1 MVINTG
7 TCSFSDMKVW
17 PGRGSRFISKDGKIQ
32 LFIGS
37 KVRSLFHQRIKAVKL
52 TWTQDWR
59 RLNKKGR
66 AETVKKR
73 RVRKVV
79 RTQKAYVG
87 ATLDDIKRKREEK
100 PEVRAAMRDQALREI
115 KERQKKKAAPQGQKF
130 DKGQGKAAAPKVS
143 KAKGKQKNK

>member
-17 PGRGSRFISKDGKIQ
+17 PGRGSRFITKDGKIQ

-37 KVRSLFHQRIKAVKL
+37 KVRSLYHQRIKPVKL

-66 AETVKKR
+66 AEAVKKR
-73 RVRKVV
+73 RVRRVV

-87 ATLDDIKRKREEK
+87 ATLDDIKKRRDEK
-100 PEVRAAMRDQALREI
+100 PEVRQQMREQALREI
-115 KERQKKKAAPQGQKF
+115 KERQKKKATQAQKF
-130 DKGQGKAAAPKVS
+130 DKAQSKAAPKVS

>member
-1 MVINTG
+1 
-7 TCSFSDMKVW
+7 
-17 PGRGSRFISKDGKIQ
+17 
-32 LFIGS
+32 
-37 KVRSLFHQRIKAVKL
+37 L

-66 AETVKKR
+66 AEAVKKR

-115 KERQKKKAAPQGQKF
+115 KERQKKKSTTQGQKF
-130 DKGQGKAAAPKVS
+130 EKGQAKAQGPKVS

>member
-1 MVINTG
+1 
-7 TCSFSDMKVW
+7 MKVW
-17 PGRGSRFISKDGKIQ
+17 PGRGSRFISKDGKVQ

-37 KVRSLFHQRIKAVKL
+37 KTRSLFHQRIKPVKL

-66 AETVKKR
+66 AETIKKR

-79 RTQKAYVG
+79 RVQKAYVG
-87 ATLDDIKRKREEK
+87 ATLDDIKKKREEK
-100 PEVRAAMRDQALREI
+100 PEVRQAMREQALREI
-115 KERQKKKAAPQGQKF
+115 KERQKKKATQAQKF
-130 DKGQGKAAAPKVS
+130 DKQPKAAGPKVS

>member
-17 PGRGSRFISKDGKIQ
+17 PGRGSRFISKDGKVQ

-37 KVRSLFHQRIKAVKL
+37 KTRSLFHQRIKPVKL

-66 AETVKKR
+66 AETIKKR

-79 RTQKAYVG
+79 RVQKAYVG
-87 ATLDDIKRKREEK
+87 ATLDDIKKKREEK
-100 PEVRAAMRDQALREI
+100 PEVRQAMREQALREI
-115 KERQKKKAAPQGQKF
+115 KERQKKKATQAQKF
-130 DKGQGKAAAPKVS
+130 DKQPKAAGPKVS
-143 KAKGKQKNK
+143 KAKGKQKKK

>member
-1 MVINTG
+1 M
-7 TCSFSDMKVW
+7 
-17 PGRGSRFISKDGKIQ
+17 
-32 LFIGS
+32 
-37 KVRSLFHQRIKAVKL
+37 KL

-79 RTQKAYVG
+79 RVQKAYVG
-87 ATLDDIKRKREEK
+87 ATLDDIKKKREEK
-100 PEVRAAMRDQALREI
+100 PEVRQAMRDQALREI
-115 KERQKKKAAPQGQKF
+115 KERQKKKATQAQKF
-130 DKGQGKAAAPKVS
+130 EKTQPKAAGPKVS

>member
-1 MVINTG
+1 
-7 TCSFSDMKVW
+7 MKVW

-37 KVRSLFHQRIKAVKL
+37 KTRSLFHQRIKPVKL

-59 RLNKKGR
+59 RLTKKGR

-79 RTQKAYVG
+79 RVQKAYVG
-87 ATLDDIKRKREEK
+87 ATLDDIKKKREEK
-100 PEVRAAMRDQALREI
+100 PEVRQAMREQALREI
-115 KERQKKKAAPQGQKF
+115 KDRQKKKATQATKF
-130 DKGQGKAAAPKVS
+130 EKQQPKAAGPKVS

>member
-37 KVRSLFHQRIKAVKL
+37 KTRSLFHQRIKPVKL

-79 RTQKAYVG
+79 RVQKAYVG
-87 ATLDDIKRKREEK
+87 ATLDDIKKKREEK
-100 PEVRAAMRDQALREI
+100 PETRQAMREQAMREI
-115 KERQKKKAAPQGQKF
+115 KDRQKKKATQAQKF
-130 DKGQGKAAAPKVS
+130 DKQPKGPAPKVS

>member
-37 KVRSLFHQRIKAVKL
+37 KTRSLFHQRIKPVKL

-66 AETVKKR
+66 AEAVKKR

-79 RTQKAYVG
+79 RAQKAYVG
-87 ATLDDIKRKREEK
+87 ATLDDITRKREEK
-100 PEVRAAMRDQALREI
+100 PEFRQSVREQALREI
-115 KERQKKKAAPQGQKF
+115 KERQKKKATQAQKF
-130 DKGQGKAAAPKVS
+130 DKHPKAPVAKDS
-143 KAKGKQKNK
+143 KAKSKGKKK